1 MLECLLDHVKNF
13 GLYSKCLGKPLE
25 QVMMGW
31 DLIDAIKGTLL
42 LETRL
47 TGGRVIRE
55 KRARMDQVVQ
65 LGYFSSPN
73 ER

>member
-1 MLECLLDHVKNF
+1 
-13 GLYSKCLGKPLE
+13 
-25 QVMMGW
+25 MMGW
-31 DLIDAIKGTLL
+31 NLTDAINGTLL
-42 LETRL
+42 LENRV

>member
-1 MLECLLDHVKNF
+1 
-13 GLYSKCLGKPLE
+13 
-25 QVMMGW
+25 MMGW